1 LAQGY
6 GSDLGPESTVF
17 ALVRF
22 KQRICPKSQ
31 NPASR
36 VRSVHDLWTN
46 QLAVRVA
53 KRYFGFM
60 ARSVIRR
67 MVYALVA
74 VQMLLSVPVASVM
87 ASGVPAATVAS
98 PCADMDNMGMGI
110 GSTLPDRDSEPC
122 CPDQSTGAVS
132 CLVACAGVMAGV
144 PAVGY
149 VLAASASVPA
159 VAPVLSLHVLPAD
172 PPLNPPPI
180 A

>member
-1 LAQGY
+1 
-6 GSDLGPESTVF
+6 
-17 ALVRF
+17 
-22 KQRICPKSQ
+22 
-31 NPASR
+31 
-36 VRSVHDLWTN
+36 
-46 QLAVRVA
+46 
-53 KRYFGFM
+53 
-60 ARSVIRR
+60 

-74 VQMLLSVPVASVM
+74 VQLLLSVPVASVM
-87 ASGVPAATVAS
+87 AGGVPAATVAN
-98 PCADMDNMGMGI
+98 PCADMNNMDMDMGI
-110 GSTLPDRDSEPC
+110 GSTVPDRDSKPC